1 MINQTDQLLKRYGTR
16 GAVNK
21 DHPISVKIVNDE
33 LSQLM
38 VISAVLLSIFL
49 AMSMF
54 ILNLQ
59 LMTLDLVRPRA
70 YGRISEG

>member
-1 MINQTDQLLKRYGTR
+1 M
-16 GAVNK
+16 NK